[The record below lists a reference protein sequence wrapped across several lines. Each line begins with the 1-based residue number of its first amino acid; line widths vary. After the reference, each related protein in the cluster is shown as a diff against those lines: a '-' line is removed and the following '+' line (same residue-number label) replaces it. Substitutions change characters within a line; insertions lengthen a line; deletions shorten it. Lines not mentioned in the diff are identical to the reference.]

1 MWTALQKN
9 WRIYLIEAWALGMF
23 MVSAALF
30 TIVVEHPELLVRR
43 SIESPLLRRFLIGIA
58 MGLTAI
64 ALIYS
69 NWGKR
74 SGAHMNPAV
83 TLTNLQLNRIRPYDA
98 LWYILAQFIGG
109 TLAILFIK
117 WLAFPYISIPD
128 VNYAVTIP
136 GKAGIWAALGMECF
150 ISFGLFLMVLYLSN
164 HKKLAPY
171 TGFFVGGLLVLYITL
186 EAPFSGMS
194 MNPART
200 FASAYPANIW
210 TGWWLYFIG
219 PIAAMNLAGFLY
231 RRWYRTTHNSNCL
244 TMDCHMAGQKHD
256 NVTYEVLG
264 PKHLLKQIGAGNQN
278 AVTKNIL

>member
-9 WRIYLIEAWALGMF
+9 WKVYLIEAWALGMF
-23 MVSAALF
+23 MISAVLF
-30 TIVVEHPELLVRR
+30 TIL
-43 SIESPLLRRFLIGIA
+43 IEAPDLPIRTAIDSALFRRFLIGVA

-83 TLTNLQLNRIRPYDA
+83 TLTFLQLDRIHRHDA
-98 LWYILAQFIGG
+98 AWYILAQFIGG
-109 TLAILFIK
+109 TFGILLFK
-117 WLAFPYISIPD
+117 WLVFKYISIPE

-136 GKAGIWAALGMECF
+136 GKSGVWTALVMETF
-150 ISFGLFLMVLYLSN
+150 ISFGLFLTVLYLSN

-200 FASAYPANIW
+200 VASAFPAHVW
-210 TGWWLYFIG
+210 TAWWLYFIG
-219 PIAAMNLAGFLY
+219 PILGMNLAGFMY
-231 RRWYRTTHNSNCL
+231 RRWYRMQNDGNCL
-244 TMDCHMAGQKHD
+244 TMDCHLSGQQHD
-256 NVTYEVLG
+256 NEMYQVLG
-264 PKHLLKQIGAGNQN
+264 PKRLLEQQN
-278 AVTKNIL
+278 